1 MGADLTEYFCVA
13 YLLAAILRDIFIS
26 DDLEGFCPGDTLFFG
41 SVISFTFAL
50 EETAKLIAV

>member
-26 DDLEGFCPGDTLFFG
+26 DDLECFHPGGALFFG
-41 SVISFTFAL
+41 SIVSCAYAL
-50 EETAKLIAV
+50 AETSEFIAI